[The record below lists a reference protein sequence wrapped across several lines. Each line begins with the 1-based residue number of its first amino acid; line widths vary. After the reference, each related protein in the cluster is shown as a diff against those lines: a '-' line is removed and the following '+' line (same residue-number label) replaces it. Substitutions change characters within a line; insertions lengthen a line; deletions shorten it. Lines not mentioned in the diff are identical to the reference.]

1 MECIMKKIRLYLDS
15 TIVSALYEP
24 GMLERMQE
32 TLMLWTDIKNG
43 KYEVVFSEVL
53 FEELLKCKQP
63 KKDVLLNYLN
73 EVTVYIDVETNT
85 TINIIADEI
94 IKLGI
99 LTANHRYDCLHIGSA
114 IYAECDCIISWNFR
128 HLVNYKTIKGVRVVT
143 GIFNY
148 KNIDILSP
156 TMMINKE
163 K

>member
-1 MECIMKKIRLYLDS
+1 MKKIKLYLDS
-15 TIVSALYEP
+15 TVVSALYEP
-24 GMLERMQE
+24 SMPERMQE
-32 TLMLWTDIKNG
+32 TLILWDDIKAG
-43 KYEVVFSEVL
+43 KYDVVFSEVL

-63 KKDVLLNYLN
+63 KKDVLLNFMKDI
-73 EVTVYIDVETNT
+73 VTYIDVETNT
-85 TINIIADEI
+85 TINAIADEI

-114 IYAECDCIISWNFR
+114 IYSECDCIISWNFR
-128 HLVNYKTIKGVRVVT
+128 HLVNYKTIRGVRVVT

-156 TMMINKE
+156 SMMINKE